1 MPTTRRPLQFF
12 RSALLRHRAS
22 RVALAL
28 AVFMAARPAQAQTAA
43 PAAASPDKQNNHRVV
58 DVVSFLA
65 GGAFALG
72 AHESGHLVFD
82 TIFDAG
88 PRLEH
93 VHFGPIPFF
102 AITHRPDLSPRREFT
117 VSSAGF
123 WVQEGTNEWLL
134 VTRPDLRHEH
144 APFVKGIFAFNVLT
158 SIGYGTVA
166 FARAGPF
173 ERDTRGMAEIGVD
186 ERAIGVVVI
195 APALLDAYR
204 YFNPDS
210 KWAKWASRAVK
221 AGGVLLVVK

>member
-1 MPTTRRPLQFF
+1 ML
-12 RSALLRHRAS
+12 
-22 RVALAL
+22 VVL
-28 AVFMAARPAQAQTAA
+28 AVCMAPWPAHAQTAA
-43 PAAASPDKQNNHRVV
+43 PVPAQPTKQNDHRAADLVA
-58 DVVSFLA
+58 FLT

-72 AHESGHLVFD
+72 AHESGHL
-82 TIFDAG
+82 IFDAIFDAN

-166 FARAGPF
+166 FVRAGPF
-173 ERDTRGMAEIGVD
+173 ERDTRGMTEIGVD

-204 YFNPDS
+204 YFRPES
-210 KWAKWASRAVK
+210 KWAKWASRVVK
-221 AGGVLLVVK
+221 AGGVVLVVK

>member
-1 MPTTRRPLQFF
+1 ML
-12 RSALLRHRAS
+12 
-22 RVALAL
+22 VVL
-28 AVFMAARPAQAQTAA
+28 AVCMAPWPAHAQTAA
-43 PAAASPDKQNNHRVV
+43 PVSAQPTKQNDHRAADLVA
-58 DVVSFLA
+58 FLA

-72 AHESGHLVFD
+72 AHESGHL
-82 TIFDAG
+82 IFDAIFDAN

-102 AITHRPDLSPRREFT
+102 AIAHRPDLSPRRELT
-117 VSSAGF
+117 ISSAGF

-134 VTRPDLRHEH
+134 VTRPDLRHER

-204 YFNPDS
+204 YFRPES
-210 KWAKWASRAVK
+210 KWAKWASRIVK